1 MRLPEVNS
9 GSWVFVNL
17 FIKGDCGMQ
26 VVLTIVGK
34 DKVGITARVT
44 NALAEMNINII
55 NINQNIM
62 QGFFNMVLIADMEGA
77 NVTLARAR
85 EVMVQLGEEIGVE
98 IRLQS
103 EEIFTA
109 MHRI

>member
-1 MRLPEVNS
+1 
-9 GSWVFVNL
+9 
-17 FIKGDCGMQ
+17 MQ

-34 DKVGITARVT
+34 DKVGITAKVT
-44 NALAEMNINII
+44 NALANMNINII

-77 NVTLARAR
+77 SVTSAEAR
-85 EVMVQLGEEIGVE
+85 EVMVKLGEEIGVE

>member
-1 MRLPEVNS
+1 
-9 GSWVFVNL
+9 
-17 FIKGDCGMQ
+17 MQ

-77 NVTLARAR
+77 NVTLADAR
-85 EVMVQLGEEIGVE
+85 QRTVQLGEEIGVE
-98 IRLQS
+98 NRLQS
-103 EEIFTA
+103 EEIFAA
-109 MHRI
+109 MHHI

>member
-1 MRLPEVNS
+1 
-9 GSWVFVNL
+9 
-17 FIKGDCGMQ
+17 MQ

-55 NINQNIM
+55 NISQNIM

-77 NVTLARAR
+77 NVTLADAR
-85 EVMVQLGEEIGVE
+85 QRMVQLGEEIGVE

-103 EEIFTA
+103 EEIFAA

>member
-77 NVTLARAR
+77 NVTLADAR
-85 EVMVQLGEEIGVE
+85 QRMVQLGEEIGVE

-103 EEIFTA
+103 EEIFAA

>member
-1 MRLPEVNS
+1 MR
-9 GSWVFVNL
+9 
-17 FIKGDCGMQ
+17 

-34 DKVGITARVT
+34 DKVGITAKVS

-62 QGFFNMVLIADMEGA
+62 HGFFNMVLIADMAEA
-77 NVTLARAR
+77 NVPIAEARDKMAA
-85 EVMVQLGEEIGVE
+85 LGEEIGVE

-103 EEIFTA
+103 EEIFSA

>member
-1 MRLPEVNS
+1 
-9 GSWVFVNL
+9 
-17 FIKGDCGMQ
+17 MQ

-34 DKVGITARVT
+34 DKVGITAKVT

-62 QGFFNMVLIADMEGA
+62 QGFFNMVLIADMEGSS
-77 NVTLARAR
+77 VTLAEAR
-85 EVMVQLGEEIGVE
+85 EVMVKLGEEIGVE

>member
-1 MRLPEVNS
+1 MR
-9 GSWVFVNL
+9 
-17 FIKGDCGMQ
+17 

-34 DKVGITARVT
+34 DKVGIIAKVS
-44 NALAEMNINII
+44 NALADMNINII

-62 QGFFNMVLIADMEGA
+62 QGFFNMVLIADMTA
-77 NVTLARAR
+77 ASVPLAAAR
-85 EVMVQLGEEIGVE
+85 EQMAALGQKIGVE

>member
-1 MRLPEVNS
+1 
-9 GSWVFVNL
+9 
-17 FIKGDCGMQ
+17 MQ

-44 NALAEMNINII
+44 NALAEMYINII

-77 NVTLARAR
+77 NVNLADAR
-85 EVMVQLGEEIGVE
+85 QRMVQLGEEIGVE

-103 EEIFTA
+103 EEIFAA

>member
-1 MRLPEVNS
+1 MR
-9 GSWVFVNL
+9 
-17 FIKGDCGMQ
+17 

-34 DKVGITARVT
+34 DKVGITAKVS
-44 NALAEMNINII
+44 NAVAEMNINII

-62 QGFFNMVLIADMEGA
+62 QGFFNMVLIADMAEA
-77 NVTLARAR
+77 NVPIAEARDKMAA
-85 EVMVQLGEEIGVE
+85 LGVEIGVE

-103 EEIFTA
+103 EEIFSA

>member
-1 MRLPEVNS
+1 
-9 GSWVFVNL
+9 
-17 FIKGDCGMQ
+17 MQ

-34 DKVGITARVT
+34 DKVGITAKVT
-44 NALAEMNINII
+44 NALAEININII

-77 NVTLARAR
+77 NVTLAEAR
-85 EVMVQLGEEIGVE
+85 QRMVQLGEEIGVE

-103 EEIFTA
+103 AEIFAA

>member
-1 MRLPEVNS
+1 
-9 GSWVFVNL
+9 
-17 FIKGDCGMQ
+17 MQ

-34 DKVGITARVT
+34 DKVGIIAKVS
-44 NALAEMNINII
+44 NALAEMNINVI

-62 QGFFNMVLIADMEGA
+62 QGFFNMVLIADMTGA
-77 NVTLARAR
+77 NVTLAAAR
-85 EVMVQLGEEIGVE
+85 EKMTALGQEIGVE

>member
-1 MRLPEVNS
+1 MR
-9 GSWVFVNL
+9 F
-17 FIKGDCGMQ
+17 
-26 VVLTIVGK
+26 VLTIVGK
-34 DKVGITARVT
+34 DKVGITAKVS

-62 QGFFNMVLIADMEGA
+62 QGFFNMVLIADMSEA
-77 NVTLARAR
+77 NVPIAEAGDK
-85 EVMVQLGEEIGVE
+85 MAALGEEIGVE

-103 EEIFTA
+103 EEIFSA

>member
-1 MRLPEVNS
+1 
-9 GSWVFVNL
+9 
-17 FIKGDCGMQ
+17 MQ

-34 DKVGITARVT
+34 DKVGITAKVT

-77 NVTLARAR
+77 NVTLAEAR
-85 EVMVQLGEEIGVE
+85 QRMVQLGEEIGVE

>member
-1 MRLPEVNS
+1 
-9 GSWVFVNL
+9 
-17 FIKGDCGMQ
+17 MQ

-34 DKVGITARVT
+34 DKVGITAKVA
-44 NALAEMNINII
+44 NALADMNINII

-77 NVTLARAR
+77 NVTLAKAR
-85 EVMVQLGEEIGVE
+85 EVMDELGKEIGVE

>member
-1 MRLPEVNS
+1 MR
-9 GSWVFVNL
+9 
-17 FIKGDCGMQ
+17 

-34 DKVGITARVT
+34 DKVGITAKVS

-62 QGFFNMVLIADMEGA
+62 QVFFNMVLIADMAEA
-77 NVTLARAR
+77 NVPIAEARDKMAA
-85 EVMVQLGEEIGVE
+85 LGEEIGVE

-103 EEIFTA
+103 EEIFSA

>member
-1 MRLPEVNS
+1 
-9 GSWVFVNL
+9 
-17 FIKGDCGMQ
+17 MQ

-34 DKVGITARVT
+34 DKVGITAKVT

-77 NVTLARAR
+77 NVTLADAR
-85 EVMVQLGEEIGVE
+85 QRMVQLGEEIGVE

-103 EEIFTA
+103 EEIVAA

>member
-1 MRLPEVNS
+1 
-9 GSWVFVNL
+9 
-17 FIKGDCGMQ
+17 MQ

>member
-1 MRLPEVNS
+1 
-9 GSWVFVNL
+9 
-17 FIKGDCGMQ
+17 MQ

-34 DKVGITARVT
+34 DKVGITAKVT

-77 NVTLARAR
+77 NVNLADAR
-85 EVMVQLGEEIGVE
+85 QRMVQLGEEIGVE

-103 EEIFTA
+103 EEIFAA

>member
-1 MRLPEVNS
+1 
-9 GSWVFVNL
+9 
-17 FIKGDCGMQ
+17 MQ

-77 NVTLARAR
+77 NVNLADAR
-85 EVMVQLGEEIGVE
+85 QRMVQLGEEIGVE

-103 EEIFTA
+103 EEIFAA

>member
-1 MRLPEVNS
+1 
-9 GSWVFVNL
+9 
-17 FIKGDCGMQ
+17 MQ

-77 NVTLARAR
+77 NVTLADAR
-85 EVMVQLGEEIGVE
+85 QRMVQLGEEIGVE

-103 EEIFTA
+103 EEIFA
-109 MHRI
+109 SMHRI

>member
-1 MRLPEVNS
+1 MR
-9 GSWVFVNL
+9 
-17 FIKGDCGMQ
+17 

-34 DKVGITARVT
+34 DKVGITAKVS
-44 NALAEMNINII
+44 NALADMNINII

-62 QGFFNMVLIADMEGA
+62 QGFFNMVLIADMEEA
-77 NVTLARAR
+77 NVTLAVAR
-85 EVMVQLGEEIGVE
+85 TNMAELGKEIGVE

>member
-1 MRLPEVNS
+1 MR
-9 GSWVFVNL
+9 
-17 FIKGDCGMQ
+17 

-34 DKVGITARVT
+34 DKVGITAKVS

-62 QGFFNMVLIADMEGA
+62 QDFFNMVLIADMAEA
-77 NVTLARAR
+77 NVPIAEARDKMAA
-85 EVMVQLGEEIGVE
+85 LGVEIGVE

-103 EEIFTA
+103 EEIFSA

>member
-1 MRLPEVNS
+1 
-9 GSWVFVNL
+9 
-17 FIKGDCGMQ
+17 MQ

-34 DKVGITARVT
+34 DKVGITAKVT
-44 NALAEMNINII
+44 NALANMNINII

-62 QGFFNMVLIADMEGA
+62 QGFFNMVLIADMEGSR
-77 NVTLARAR
+77 VTLAEAR
-85 EVMVQLGEEIGVE
+85 EVMVKLGEEIGVE

-103 EEIFTA
+103 EEIFAA

>member
-1 MRLPEVNS
+1 
-9 GSWVFVNL
+9 
-17 FIKGDCGMQ
+17 MQ

-34 DKVGITARVT
+34 DKVGITAKVT
-44 NALAEMNINII
+44 NALANMNINII

-62 QGFFNMVLIADMEGA
+62 QGFFNMVLIADMEGSS
-77 NVTLARAR
+77 VTLAEAC
-85 EVMVQLGEEIGVE
+85 EVMVKLGEEIGVE

>member
-1 MRLPEVNS
+1 
-9 GSWVFVNL
+9 
-17 FIKGDCGMQ
+17 MQ

-77 NVTLARAR
+77 NVTLADAR
-85 EVMVQLGEEIGVE
+85 QRMLQLGEEIGVE

-103 EEIFTA
+103 EEIFAA

>member
-1 MRLPEVNS
+1 MR
-9 GSWVFVNL
+9 
-17 FIKGDCGMQ
+17 
-26 VVLTIVGK
+26 VVLTFVGK
-34 DKVGITARVT
+34 DKVGITAKVS

-62 QGFFNMVLIADMEGA
+62 QGFFNMVLIADMAEA
-77 NVTLARAR
+77 NVPIADARDKMAA
-85 EVMVQLGEEIGVE
+85 LGEEIGVE

-103 EEIFTA
+103 EEIFSA

>member
-1 MRLPEVNS
+1 
-9 GSWVFVNL
+9 
-17 FIKGDCGMQ
+17 MQ

-34 DKVGITARVT
+34 DKVGITAKVT

-77 NVTLARAR
+77 TVTLADAR
-85 EVMVQLGEEIGVE
+85 QRMVQLGEEIGVE

-103 EEIFTA
+103 EEIFAA

>member
-1 MRLPEVNS
+1 
-9 GSWVFVNL
+9 
-17 FIKGDCGMQ
+17 MQ

-77 NVTLARAR
+77 NVTLAEPR
-85 EVMVQLGEEIGVE
+85 EVMVKLGEEIGVE

>member
-1 MRLPEVNS
+1 
-9 GSWVFVNL
+9 
-17 FIKGDCGMQ
+17 MQ

-44 NALAEMNINII
+44 NALAEININII

-77 NVTLARAR
+77 NVTLADAR
-85 EVMVQLGEEIGVE
+85 QRMVQLGEEIGVE

-103 EEIFTA
+103 EEIFAA

>member
-1 MRLPEVNS
+1 MR
-9 GSWVFVNL
+9 
-17 FIKGDCGMQ
+17 

-34 DKVGITARVT
+34 DKVGIIAKVS
-44 NALAEMNINII
+44 NSLAEMNINII

-62 QGFFNMVLIADMEGA
+62 QGFFNMVLIADMSAA
-77 NVTLARAR
+77 NVTLAAAR
-85 EVMVQLGEEIGVE
+85 TRMAELGKEIGVE

>member
-1 MRLPEVNS
+1 
-9 GSWVFVNL
+9 
-17 FIKGDCGMQ
+17 MQ

-34 DKVGITARVT
+34 DKVGITAKVA
-44 NALAEMNINII
+44 NALADMNI

-62 QGFFNMVLIADMEGA
+62 QGFFNMVLIADMEGSS
-77 NVTLARAR
+77 VTLAEAR
-85 EVMVQLGEEIGVE
+85 EVMVKLGEEIGVE

>member
-1 MRLPEVNS
+1 MR
-9 GSWVFVNL
+9 
-17 FIKGDCGMQ
+17 

-34 DKVGITARVT
+34 DKVGITAKVS

-62 QGFFNMVLIADMEGA
+62 QGFFNMVLIADMAEA
-77 NVTLARAR
+77 NVPIADARDKMAA
-85 EVMVQLGEEIGVE
+85 LGEEIGVE

-103 EEIFTA
+103 EEIFSA
-109 MHRI
+109 MHCI

>member
-1 MRLPEVNS
+1 MR
-9 GSWVFVNL
+9 
-17 FIKGDCGMQ
+17 

-34 DKVGITARVT
+34 DKVGITAKVS

-62 QGFFNMVLIADMEGA
+62 AEA
-77 NVTLARAR
+77 NVPIAEAGDK
-85 EVMVQLGEEIGVE
+85 MAALGEEIGVE

-103 EEIFTA
+103 EEIFSA

>member
-1 MRLPEVNS
+1 
-9 GSWVFVNL
+9 
-17 FIKGDCGMQ
+17 MQ

-34 DKVGITARVT
+34 DKVGITAKVT
-44 NALAEMNINII
+44 NALADMNINII

-77 NVTLARAR
+77 NVTLAKAR
-85 EVMVQLGEEIGVE
+85 EVMAELGKEIGVE

>member
-1 MRLPEVNS
+1 MK
-9 GSWVFVNL
+9 
-17 FIKGDCGMQ
+17 I
-26 VVLTIVGK
+26 VLTIVGM
-34 DKVGITARVT
+34 DKVGITAKVSS
-44 NALAEMNINII
+44 ALADMNINII

-62 QGFFNMVLIADMEGA
+62 QGFFNMVLIAEMSEESA
-77 NVTLARAR
+77 PLAVAKDT
-85 EVMVQLGEEIGVE
+85 MTALGKEIGVE

>member
-1 MRLPEVNS
+1 MR
-9 GSWVFVNL
+9 
-17 FIKGDCGMQ
+17 

-34 DKVGITARVT
+34 DKVGITAKVS

-62 QGFFNMVLIADMEGA
+62 QGFFNMVLNADVPIAE
-77 NVTLARAR
+77 ARDKMAA
-85 EVMVQLGEEIGVE
+85 LGEEIGVE

-103 EEIFTA
+103 EEIFSA

>member
-1 MRLPEVNS
+1 MR
-9 GSWVFVNL
+9 
-17 FIKGDCGMQ
+17 

-34 DKVGITARVT
+34 DKVGITAKVS

-62 QGFFNMVLIADMEGA
+62 QGFFNMVLIADMAED
-77 NVTLARAR
+77 NVPIAEARDKMAA
-85 EVMVQLGEEIGVE
+85 LGEEIGVE

-103 EEIFTA
+103 EEIFSA